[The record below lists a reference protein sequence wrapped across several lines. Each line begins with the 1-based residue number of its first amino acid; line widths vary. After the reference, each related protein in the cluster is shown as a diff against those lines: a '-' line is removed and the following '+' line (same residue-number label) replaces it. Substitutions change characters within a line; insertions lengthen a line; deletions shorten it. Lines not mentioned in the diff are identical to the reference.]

1 MIVRVSIAGRHY
13 DLAEELPRKLELA
26 EGASVA
32 DALATLQQAHPAG
45 LPPTC
50 LVAVSGRHLGT
61 VRSHRSAVL
70 RDGDE
75 LMLIA
80 PVAGG

>member
-1 MIVRVSIAGRHY
+1 MAGAVPETL
-13 DLAEELPRKLELA
+13 DLREGCSVDEALQAVAAALPQGRRLA
-26 EGASVA
+26 DS
-32 DALATLQQAHPAG
+32 
-45 LPPTC
+45 C

-61 VRSHRSAVL
+61 LASHRPHVL
-70 RDGDE
+70 HEGDE